1 MYSNDD
7 FILKFELRG
16 LTGKKV
22 KKIRKENKLPGSI
35 FGYKGNL
42 NIIVDLKEFNNVFKN
57 AGHSKL
63 VTLVSESDTHKVFI
77 DDVQLHPVSREFM
90 HVSFREVP
98 ETQEV
103 DVYVPIILEGV
114 EDSPAY
120 KEDKQLVILITNA
133 IEIRSIPS
141 KIPSEISIDVSNFKT
156 GDILLLKDL
165 KLPEGVKLVHQDQ
178 NSLNQV
184 IVTTSSAVILEENEN
199 PDKFST
205 QSQKN
210 LN

>member
-7 FILKFELRG
+7 FILKFELRD

-22 KKIRKENKLPGSI
+22 KKIRKEKKLPGSI

-42 NIIVDLKEFNNVFKN
+42 NITVDLNEFNNVFKN
-57 AGHSKL
+57 AGHTKL
-63 VTLVSESDTHKVFI
+63 VTLVSENDTHKVFI
-77 DDVQLHPVSREFM
+77 DDVQLHPVSREVM

-114 EDSPAY
+114 EESPAY

-133 IEIRSIPS
+133 VEIRSIPS
-141 KIPSEISIDVSNFKT
+141 KLPSEIRINVSNFKT
-156 GDILLLKDL
+156 GDVLLLKDL
-165 KLPEGVKLVHQDQ
+165 KLPEDVKLVHQDEH
-178 NSLNQV
+178 SLNQV
-184 IVTTSSAVILEENEN
+184 IVTTTSAVIVEGNEN
-199 PDKFST
+199 PDKSST
-205 QSQKN
+205 EN